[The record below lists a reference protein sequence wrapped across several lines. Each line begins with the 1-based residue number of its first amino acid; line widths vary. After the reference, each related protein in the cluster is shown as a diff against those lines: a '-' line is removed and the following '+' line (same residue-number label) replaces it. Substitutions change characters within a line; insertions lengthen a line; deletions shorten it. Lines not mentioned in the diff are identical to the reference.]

1 MTSHCTG
8 RPPSPGTESTGVSSE
23 MLARCQR
30 RVYLP
35 MDGFSD
41 SFNVGVSAALAIDRL
56 KTMLGGGGEYLTDD
70 WVRSPATSHALTA
83 TPIPWPPLTTTCTFL
98 NVWCSYPNLVRLS

>member
-1 MTSHCTG
+1 
-8 RPPSPGTESTGVSSE
+8 
-23 MLARCQR
+23 
-30 RVYLP
+30 

-98 NVWCSYPNLVRLS
+98 NVWCSFPNLVLLS

>member
-1 MTSHCTG
+1 MTSACTG
-8 RPPSPGTESTGVSSE
+8 LPTSSGTESTGVSSE
-23 MLARCQR
+23 MLARCHR

-41 SFNVGVSAALAIDRL
+41 SFNVGVSAALAIDRI

-70 WVRSPATSHALTA
+70 WV
-83 TPIPWPPLTTTCTFL
+83 
-98 NVWCSYPNLVRLS
+98 

>member
-98 NVWCSYPNLVRLS
+98 NVWCSFPNLVLLS

>member
-1 MTSHCTG
+1 
-8 RPPSPGTESTGVSSE
+8 
-23 MLARCQR
+23 MLARCHR

-41 SFNVGVSAALAIDRL
+41 SFNVGVSAALAIDRI

-70 WVRSPATSHALTA
+70 WV
-83 TPIPWPPLTTTCTFL
+83 
-98 NVWCSYPNLVRLS
+98 

>member
-98 NVWCSYPNLVRLS
+98 NVWCSYPNLVHLS

>member
-1 MTSHCTG
+1 
-8 RPPSPGTESTGVSSE
+8 

-41 SFNVGVSAALAIDRL
+41 SFNVGVSAALAIDRI

-70 WVRSPATSHALTA
+70 WV
-83 TPIPWPPLTTTCTFL
+83 
-98 NVWCSYPNLVRLS
+98 

>member
-70 WVRSPATSHALTA
+70 WVRSPATSHTLTA
-83 TPIPWPPLTTTCTFL
+83 TSHALAAAHHHMHLPKCVVLLP
-98 NVWCSYPNLVRLS
+98 

>member
-1 MTSHCTG
+1 
-8 RPPSPGTESTGVSSE
+8 
-23 MLARCQR
+23 
-30 RVYLP
+30 

-83 TPIPWPPLTTTCTFL
+83 TPIPWPPLTTIRHMHLPKCVVL
-98 NVWCSYPNLVRLS
+98 LP

>member
-1 MTSHCTG
+1 
-8 RPPSPGTESTGVSSE
+8 
-23 MLARCQR
+23 
-30 RVYLP
+30 

-83 TPIPWPPLTTTCTFL
+83 TPIP
-98 NVWCSYPNLVRLS
+98 